1 MYLGASPVIQQV
13 RCQTMENAQL
23 CRATARQ
30 SFPVFPLSMFSACSF
45 SIPNTWQHLVD
56 CRAQGRQDSQGI
68 GGSPGKEQQP
78 SHSTLTTRKV
88 LHAERVEGVMEE
100 GHDLSINTLF
110 GSQYLHWL
118 LAKAK
123 SWVDEIFFFWPTT
136 PHRVYQM
143 LHCSWQSQLAPRNL
157 HHHCDSKKCVRRK
170 QQQGGAVTDWP

>member
-1 MYLGASPVIQQV
+1 
-13 RCQTMENAQL
+13 MENAQL

-30 SFPVFPLSMFSACSF
+30 SFPVLSLSMFSACSF
-45 SIPNTWQHLVD
+45 PTPNTWQPLVD

-68 GGSPGKEQQP
+68 AGSPGKEQQP

-88 LHAERVEGVMEE
+88 LHAERVEGVMEK

-123 SWVDEIFFFWPTT
+123 S
-136 PHRVYQM
+136 
-143 LHCSWQSQLAPRNL
+143 
-157 HHHCDSKKCVRRK
+157 
-170 QQQGGAVTDWP
+170 